1 MEDGPPRFPRDFTC
15 PTVLRN
21 ITDRLQVSRTGV
33 SPSLPCLP
41 RHFRYH
47 PSYRCV
53 SPTTPHE
60 HAHTVWPI
68 PRSLAT
74 TEGVSID
81 FLSSGYLDV
90 SVPRVGSAEAV
101 TGLHPAGFPHS
112 GISGSSLVCQLP
124 EAYRRLLRP
133 SSPPDAKA
141 STMCPSILVLQHR
154 MSMLTRFGLFPVRA

>member
-21 ITDRLQVSRTGV
+21 ITGSLPVSCTGV

-41 RHFRYH
+41 RHFHYL
-47 PSYRCV
+47 PQCRCV

-60 HAHTVWPI
+60 HARTVWAV

-81 FLSSGYLDV
+81 FLSSGYVDV

-101 TGLHPAGFPHS
+101 TGVHPAGFPHS
-112 GISGSSLVCQLP
+112 GISGSSPVCRLP

-141 STMCPSILVLQHR
+141 STMCPSLLIHQDVLIESTCASLASSQ
-154 MSMLTRFGLFPVRA
+154 